1 MSEIKIWGARE
12 NNLKNIDVV
21 IPKHKLTAVSGV
33 SGSGK
38 STLIYDIL
46 FNEAQRQYLDSL
58 SSYARRILP
67 RYESAD
73 FDRIEGLTACISINQ
88 GMFTGNPK
96 STVGT
101 YTELYTHLRLL
112 FSRLGD
118 SALSAGDFSFNTPSG
133 ACPICGGLGTAMTV
147 NQNKLL
153 DMNKSLNEGAIQH
166 KTWKVGSR
174 YWNIIQA
181 SEFYDMDKKLC
192 DFTEEEM
199 DRLLF
204 SNSVSIQSKGAK
216 VAQTFSYEG
225 IVKRL
230 IKRKKDER
238 GLSAADYDSQFFS
251 EGVCPECG
259 GVRLS
264 ESARNVKLGNRFTMK
279 DFVECE
285 LSEIPGLLAQLDN
298 SSPAA
303 RMLFP
308 VIIRQIESVQNLG
321 IGYLNLNRSISS
333 VSGGEAQKLKLAKQL
348 VSSLTDIMYILDEPT
363 AGLHERD
370 VRRLSD
376 SLHTIVDRGNTV
388 VVIEHDPYI
397 LRHADHILDIGPG
410 AGVNGGQL
418 TASGSPE
425 RIGKNRE
432 SSLFSVFNKTGAN
445 VINDSIK
452 AKAVR
457 FREYHD
463 IHIHNIDGES
473 IQIPENS
480 ITVLTGVSGS
490 GKSSLSHYIYANTP
504 GAVMMDQ
511 TQIGSTSRG
520 NVATYSEVF
529 DLIRSLYARHTGQSP
544 ALFSFNS
551 EGSCPECNG
560 KGYIETDMHYLG
572 NVRNVCDACGGRR
585 YKEHVLQF
593 KYRKRNISEVLEMT
607 VAEALKFFEGE
618 QEIAGSLEI
627 LQRIGLEYIT
637 LGQPLNTLSGG
648 EGQRLKLS
656 QKLSQ
661 RGNLYIFD
669 EPTRGLHP
677 KDTEKIINMLRLL
690 VKSKNTIIVIEHN
703 LDVIAQADWI
713 IDMGPEGGK
722 NGGKVVFQG
731 TAADIV
737 HCENSVTGCFLR
749 ERLLES
755 SPGHEMKGAGH
766 QAYSLVQ
773 KHMLN

>member
-1 MSEIKIWGARE
+1 MSNIEIYGARE
-12 NNLKNIDVV
+12 NNLKNIDVT

-67 RYESAD
+67 RYETAD
-73 FDRIEGLTACISINQ
+73 FDRIEGLTSCISINQ

-118 SALSAGDFSFNTPSG
+118 SMLSAGEFSFNTPAG
-133 ACPICGGLGTAMTV
+133 ACPVCGGLGMAMTV
-147 NQNKLL
+147 EWNKLI
-153 DMNKSLNEGAIQH
+153 DRDKSLNEGAIRH

-181 SEFYDMDKKLC
+181 SEFYDMDKKLR

-199 DRLLF
+199 NRLLF
-204 SNSVSIQSKGAK
+204 SDAVSIQSKGAK
-216 VAQTFSYEG
+216 VAQSFSYEG

-230 IKRKKDER
+230 VKRKKDER

-251 EGVCPECG
+251 DGVCPECG

-264 ESARNVKLGNRFTMK
+264 AKPRNVKVGGFTMK

-285 LSEIPGLLAQLDN
+285 LADIPTLLEQLDD

-303 RMLFP
+303 QMLFP
-308 VIIRQIESVQNLG
+308 IITNQIESIKGLG

-333 VSGGEAQKLKLAKQL
+333 VSGGEAQKLKLAKQMI
-348 VSSLTDIMYILDEPT
+348 SSLTDITYILDEPT

-370 VRRLSD
+370 VRKLTD
-376 SLHTIVDRGNTV
+376 SLGRIVRRGNTV
-388 VVIEHDPYI
+388 IVIEHDPYI
-397 LRHADHILDIGPG
+397 LSHADHIIDIGPG
-410 AGVNGGQL
+410 AGANGGRQI
-418 TASGSPE
+418 ASGTPAEIKSN
-425 RIGKNRE
+425 KD
-432 SSLFSVFNKTGAN
+432 SSLFSVFNRTVPTAEKT
-445 VINDSIK
+445 IFRPES
-452 AKAVR
+452 AK
-457 FREYHD
+457 FREYKD
-463 IHIHNIDGES
+463 IDINNIHIHDAS
-473 IQIPENS
+473 VRVPENF

-490 GKSSLSHYIYANTP
+490 GKTSLSRHICANTP
-504 GAVMMDQ
+504 KVVVMDQ

-520 NVATYSEVF
+520 NIATYSGAF
-529 DLIRSLYARHTGQSP
+529 DLIRELFAKKTGQTPS
-544 ALFSFNS
+544 LFSFNS

-560 KGYIETDMHYLG
+560 TGYIETDMHYLG
-572 NVRNVCDACGGRR
+572 NVRNICDACGGKR
-585 YKEHVLQF
+585 YKDYVLQF
-593 KYRKRNISEVLEMT
+593 CYQGKNISEVLEMT
-607 VAEALKFFEGE
+607 VSEALSFFAAETD
-618 QEIAGSLEI
+618 IAENLRILE
-627 LQRIGLEYIT
+627 RIGLEYIT

-656 QKLSQ
+656 QKLTQ
-661 RGNLYIFD
+661 RGNTYIFD

-677 KDTEKIINMLRLL
+677 KDTEKIIKVLKLL
-690 VKSKNTIIVIEHN
+690 TKSRNTIIVIEHN
-703 LDVIAQADWI
+703 LDVISQADWI

-722 NGGKVVFQG
+722 NGGRVVCQG
-731 TAADIV
+731 TLNDIT
-737 HCENSVTGCFLR
+737 HCEESITGRFLR
-749 ERLLES
+749 ERS
-755 SPGHEMKGAGH
+755 
-766 QAYSLVQ
+766 
-773 KHMLN
+773 